1 MKPRS
6 VARATGPPCSGGAP
20 DPIIED
26 AIRMGG
32 RLRGGSLNVRPLSR
46 LYDTI
51 RRCRR
56 LLNEARGRQD
66 SVIQFSIP
74 EVDSFKRI
82 VRLAGRTLPGCDCT
96 IADESINLSRFCKY
110 CWRPTR
116 NAVATVCGHHSAAG
130 QHAATADAARYKQ
143 AQRLRPGFESRVSRI
158 ASKDEWD
165 FPYIRIRGCATC
177 MKAKTQQPKRRNA

>member
-116 NAVATVCGHHSAAG
+116 NAVATVCGHPRPPG
-130 QHAATADAARYKQ
+130 NMRPRRTPPAT
-143 AQRLRPGFESRVSRI
+143 
-158 ASKDEWD
+158 SK
-165 FPYIRIRGCATC
+165 PRGCAPDSRVASAELPARMSGTFHTSEFE
-177 MKAKTQQPKRRNA
+177 AALLV